1 MGSGGAGSGSG
12 SNFSRGNQNVTG
24 NGIVG
29 SSANFGDRGFSGRD
43 FGNSG
48 NGNLTRSGAPNFN
61 MRNFDGGDRQF
72 STRNFNNGNAPSF
85 ANSSRAGAAKIGNF
99 DNGAA
104 GRNFSAFHNN
114 FHNGNFHNNSFNGSF
129 SHNWQSGQNFSHF
142 HGNNFNHFNNFC
154 HRGGWWG
161 IPFCY
166 PWTWGW
172 WGGFG
177 WGLGY
182 NYYDY
187 VPAYCYD
194 TALVATVGY
203 GNTIV
208 ADASAAP
215 PVEAQPEAPQPGNA
229 AVNADANL
237 QGDAQ
242 LGGMFFSQA
251 ENAFQTGKY
260 REAFRMA
267 NHAAIESPENPRAP
281 ELMSLSLF
289 ALGEYPAA
297 AAQAHF
303 ALALGPPT
311 DWASIFG
318 YYGDADTYTKQLRA
332 LEKYSTD
339 NPQSVEGHFLLGYHY
354 LMTGYTKPA
363 LKELQDVVKLAPND
377 KLTAALV
384 KKYGGEA
391 EPAQPPAPPAPGA
404 NIQDNSTPDESVPPK
419 IPPQLP
425 KPTAQ

>member
-1 MGSGGAGSGSG
+1 
-12 SNFSRGNQNVTG
+12 
-24 NGIVG
+24 
-29 SSANFGDRGFSGRD
+29 
-43 FGNSG
+43 
-48 NGNLTRSGAPNFN
+48 

-72 STRNFNNGNAPSF
+72 SAPTSTT
-85 ANSSRAGAAKIGNF
+85 AARRVLRTPRAGAAKIGNF

-114 FHNGNFHNNSFNGSF
+114 FHNSDFHNNGFNS
-129 SHNWQSGQNFSHF
+129 SLSRNWQSGQNFSHF

-154 HRGGWWG
+154 RRGGWWG

-194 TALVATVGY
+194 TTLVATVGY
-203 GNTIV
+203 GGIV
-208 ADASAAP
+208 DQTSASAPLAEVVP
-215 PVEAQPEAPQPGNA
+215 PESPLPGNDA
-229 AVNADANL
+229 INADANL

-242 LGGMFFSQA
+242 TGAMFFSQA
-251 ENAFQTGKY
+251 ENAFHAGKY
-260 REAFRMA
+260 RDSFRMA

-332 LEKYSTD
+332 LEKYSSD

-363 LKELQDVVKLAPND
+363 LKELQEVVKLAPSD

-391 EPAQPPAPPAPGA
+391 APAAAPPPPAPGA
-404 NIQDNSTPDESVPPK
+404 AKSDSEPATIDSPPPA
-419 IPPQLP
+419 IPPALP
-425 KPTAQ
+425 APDLGSGSS